1 MIEEIK
7 DIIPPPKEP
16 TAEELKKKIEQKKVG
31 LSKLMVRNA

>member
-16 TAEELKKKIEQKKVG
+16 TIEELKQEIEKKKV
-31 LSKLMVRNA
+31 R